1 MAEMQF
7 GQQFSEVNVNKGY
20 QGKAREAQADR
31 SHFEDYGALVNSI
44 AKTATGMIDMS
55 NAADA
60 NQARTDYA
68 AMMMSEDYRSL
79 SSTNRAELLEAKYSS
94 NSKDKSKAYTDA
106 FVNYSSGQ
114 YIVES
119 DKRQIDVNNTKY
131 NVASAAQVAWLD
143 EPTEYEAEVDGKLVT
158 KVGTNREAGKQ
169 PQDFVKLY
177 SESNNLDPSVV
188 RTSLVKDLYGEAM
201 FNIATADNT
210 TEALNS
216 AIDNNKELMA
226 PYQNDY
232 FLTTKSQQGMAGLA
246 PLNTQL
252 NGAVAAKQKAIKAEA
267 LTRVEMNKDLNNSDL
282 AKTYLN
288 MPNASDYS
296 EAYGDKATQKYNDDM
311 QKALVIEEARQK
323 SYVYDPDVT
332 LDWSNESKE
341 TKELYQ
347 RDLDYRVQSQIENGN
362 IGDAANTIIN
372 NGSVDSKRLD
382 NVRQTIKSGLNS
394 TDASQVYGQMMR
406 MSAENG
412 ASLNVLFPDSRE
424 RSKILALGPMNQ
436 LRNESIEDTWN
447 YIQSKPGIMPDK
459 SKTRAE
465 IKELSALIVDS
476 DMPTELKGEIQG
488 MYNIMESYG
497 MEHGDIMDSIKQY
510 TDTKPYEVNLSS
522 YSSDSQKVMKYALND
537 FKFNPDNAL
546 FENPLNGYI
555 FEQDIYGNK
564 VKLID
569 KKGLYD
575 YSNRMSMVKR
585 YNREHRIQQA
595 TEKVFSKIAESVTD
609 IVSNE
614 AESLGN
620 YKDALV
626 NAGSYVNYLFMTKV
640 TTDGKIVDRP
650 EWEAPNSFKAQEVVR
665 DGRDP
670 IDTPSAKATRQV
682 INKQDTNMPEE
693 IYLDI

>member
-31 SHFEDYGALVNSI
+31 SHFEDYGALVNSV
-44 AKTATGMIDMS
+44 AKTATGMIDTK
-55 NAADA
+55 NASDA
-60 NQARTDYA
+60 NQARTDYVT
-68 AMMMSEDYRSL
+68 MIMSEEYRSL
-79 SSTNRAELLEAKYSS
+79 SPTNRAELLEARYSS
-94 NSKDKSKAYTDA
+94 NSNDKSKAYTDA
-106 FVNYSSGQ
+106 FINYSSGQ
-114 YIVES
+114 YIIES
-119 DKRQIDVNNTKY
+119 DKRQIDINNTKY
-131 NVASAAQVAWLD
+131 NVASAAQVAYLE
-143 EPTEYEAEVDGKLVT
+143 EPTEYEVEVDGKIET
-158 KVGTNREAGKQ
+158 RVGTNREAGKQ
-169 PQDFVKLY
+169 PQDFVKYY
-177 SESNNLDPSVV
+177 SDSNNLDPSVV

-210 TEALNS
+210 TEALNA
-216 AIDNNKELMA
+216 AIENNKELMA

-232 FLTTKSQQGMAGLA
+232 FLTTKSKQGMAGLA

-252 NGAVAAKQKAIKAEA
+252 NGAIAAKQKAIKAEA
-267 LTRVEMNKDLNNSDL
+267 LTRVELNKDLNNPDI

-288 MPNASDYS
+288 MPNAEDYS
-296 EAYGDKATQKYNDDM
+296 EAYGDKAPQKYHDDM
-311 QKALVIEEARQK
+311 QKAKVIEEARQK

-362 IGDAANTIIN
+362 MEEASNTIIS

-382 NVRQTIKSGLNS
+382 NIRQTIKSGLNS

-522 YSSDSQKVMKYALND
+522 YSSDSQKVMEYALND